1 MKNITYHESL
11 HFFSATPVIE
21 YKGLAA
27 KKNGLELDLE
37 SGNDKIESICKT
49 IEEFILQI
57 DQKNVNN

>member
-1 MKNITYHESL
+1 ML
-11 HFFSATPVIE
+11 FFLFFYYDS
-21 YKGLAA
+21 K
-27 KKNGLELDLE
+27 LDLE